1 MREREAPTI
10 RNGKTIK
17 EKVMNREKLAVKKRN
32 TQERMRERVGGKNV
46 IYRGTQKARVHL
58 QRALATDWVSVRH
71 ANGVF
76 TSSATRYGGAT
87 YHHNITIYRHIPC
100 AWYTYYISLKV
111 VM

>member
-1 MREREAPTI
+1 
-10 RNGKTIK
+10 
-17 EKVMNREKLAVKKRN
+17 VMNREKLAVKKKETNKREW
-32 TQERMRERVGGKNV
+32 ERESGGENV

-87 YHHNITIYRHIPC
+87 YHHNITISPYPMRMV
-100 AWYTYYISLKV
+100 YILHKP
-111 VM
+111 